1 MEGRQPRLTL
11 TQLVTLG
18 AFDRVEE
25 EQGKNKEIIRSP
37 GTYFLD
43 GKKKKKATAI
53 LYVALVCLVP

>member
-1 MEGRQPRLTL
+1 MGKDGWDGMEGRQPRLTL

-43 GKKKKKATAI
+43 
-53 LYVALVCLVP
+53 